1 MNHLHHGWFDTQRIA
16 CRGTECK
23 MMGKRL
29 ISDAQESVGG
39 VKLLN
44 SEKKQHFYRS
54 PHGDAERMMDGIFVG
69 HHERTGASLFLSER
83 GLLRGTRVQ
92 RKTAD
97 QQWDNEFIRK
107 CRGVPWMLIGE
118 EPEVRPPPVPAVMM
132 PLPEAILRTPQQRR
146 RYILKQ
152 DVARYGPT
160 PECEACTTLAAG
172 AQRVTKP
179 HSDECRARME
189 ELMQRDEDALVQQR
203 LHTHRLRRGSTVS
216 EDERR
221 NPDVEMN
228 GSGLPSGSGGEASRG
243 EGARESTRTETEAA
257 RSSGETSQPG
267 SGEPMQTAP
276 EDAETRRGLKRSAEL
291 PIDDLRSEV
300 RGRGLH
306 LDDDDVP
313 IVTPTEQQTERPADA
328 AEAHMSVGKME
339 LISNAAAKMMNAAV
353 KCELTGAGVWTLAK
367 TAIELFGASVSRF
380 ADKSTSYGIDSTLII
395 DLTARRDDGRFWDL
409 GTREDRKRLDH
420 LQQEHQT
427 ELLIGSAPCISFRT
441 LLYPSGTKTQTDRV
455 QDQERQYTR
464 ACIEAYKRQLI
475 MGRHFLHEHPVHASS
490 WCMPEMRELMNDGR
504 VHLVQGPMCHWRL
517 SSTGDGDEQGFVRGK
532 TRWATSSS
540 RLAALLARK
549 HAGENRR
556 VR

>member
-1 MNHLHHGWFDTQRIA
+1 
-16 CRGTECK
+16 
-23 MMGKRL
+23 
-29 ISDAQESVGG
+29 
-39 VKLLN
+39 
-44 SEKKQHFYRS
+44 
-54 PHGDAERMMDGIFVG
+54 MDGIFVG
-69 HHERTGASLFLSER
+69 HHERTGASLFFSER
-83 GLLRGTRVQ
+83 GLLRGTSVQ

-97 QQWDNEFIRK
+97 QQWDNEFVRK

-132 PLPEAILRTPQQRR
+132 PMPEAIVRTPQQRR
-146 RYILKQ
+146 RYVLKQ

-179 HSDECRARME
+179 HSDECRAPME

-203 LHTHRLRRGSTVS
+203 LHTDRLRRGSTVVEAN

-221 NPDVEMN
+221 NPDVEMT

-257 RSSGETSQPG
+257 RSSGETPQPG

-276 EDAETRRGLKRSAEL
+276 EDAETRRGLKKSAEL
-291 PIDDLRSEV
+291 PIDDPRSEV

-306 LDDDDVP
+306 LDDDVP
-313 IVTPTEQQTERPADA
+313 IVTPTVQQTGQPADA
-328 AEAHMSVGKME
+328 AEAHMSMGKME

-353 KCELTGAGVWTLAK
+353 KCELTSAEVWTLAK

-380 ADKSTSYGIDSTLII
+380 ANKSTSYGIDSTLII

-409 GTREDRKRLDH
+409 GTREDRERLEQM
-420 LQQEHQT
+420 QQEHQT
-427 ELLIGSAPCISFRT
+427 ELLIGSAPCISLRT
-441 LLYPSGTKTQTDRV
+441 LLYPSGTKTQIDRV

-464 ACIEAYKRQLI
+464 ACIKAFKRQ
-475 MGRHFLHEHPVHASS
+475 
-490 WCMPEMRELMNDGR
+490 
-504 VHLVQGPMCHWRL
+504 
-517 SSTGDGDEQGFVRGK
+517 
-532 TRWATSSS
+532 
-540 RLAALLARK
+540 
-549 HAGENRR
+549 
-556 VR
+556 